1 MTQQIQQLAVEIGE
15 LLATSPLEQ
24 KIKDAIL
31 DNLDTMPENLVFKL
45 KNALENEKEEVDTVV
60 FEIEMFLKAQDERW
74 AKLEEEQQKT
84 ASDVSDQLFDKLKDQ
99 PNQ

>member
-24 KIKDAIL
+24 KIKDVIL

>member
-15 LLATSPLEQ
+15 LLATSPLDQ

-60 FEIEMFLKAQDERW
+60 FEIEMFLKGQDERW

-99 PNQ
+99 LNQ